1 MARLATMA
9 LYKREHS
16 LNTFD
21 HESWAAWSHKMI
33 SAWKIPP
40 AKLSA
45 RVSLDEV
52 YEKMT
57 VDSGTYLKYVTDR
70 SSNIS
75 HEQITNLSVYTQMGI
90 FQHGLEEFFTIKHS
104 ASKLGRWAYVKVIF
118 WSRGQI

>member
-1 MARLATMA
+1 MTRLATMA

-16 LNTFD
+16 LNTSD

-33 SAWKIPP
+33 SAWKTLS
-40 AKLSA
+40 AKLFA
-45 RVSLDEV
+45 RVLLDEV

-57 VDSGTYLKYVTDR
+57 VDTGTYLHYVTVR

-90 FQHGLEEFFTIKHS
+90 FQHGLEEIFAIKHS
-104 ASKLGRWAYVKVIF
+104 ASKLARWAYVKVMF